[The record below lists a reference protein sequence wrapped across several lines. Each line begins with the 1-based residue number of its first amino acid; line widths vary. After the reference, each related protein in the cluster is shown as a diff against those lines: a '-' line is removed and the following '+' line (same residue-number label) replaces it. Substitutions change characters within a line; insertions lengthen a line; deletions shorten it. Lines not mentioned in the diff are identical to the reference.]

1 MILPLKYYLPKI
13 MTDKNTKALL
23 LLRDGF
29 KDEFWRY
36 VADNEKFDQLMADLA
51 TEFVEENIP
60 IVDEDL
66 KIDMAM
72 LLRETNYTE

>member
-13 MTDKNTKALL
+13 MTDQNTKALL

-36 VADNEKFDQLMADLA
+36 VANSERFDQLMADLA
-51 TEFVEENIP
+51 TEFVEQNIP

-66 KIDMAM
+66 QIDMAM
-72 LLRETNYTE
+72 LLRETDYTG

>member
-13 MTDKNTKALL
+13 MTDQNTKALL

-29 KDEFWRY
+29 KDEFWRF
-36 VADNEKFDQLMADLA
+36 VANNERFDQLMADLA

-72 LLRETNYTE
+72 LLRETDYTG

>member
-36 VADNEKFDQLMADLA
+36 VANNERFDQLMAC
-51 TEFVEENIP
+51 
-60 IVDEDL
+60 
-66 KIDMAM
+66 
-72 LLRETNYTE
+72 LLYTSPSPRDYAASRMPSSA

>member
-1 MILPLKYYLPKI
+1 

-72 LLRETNYTE
+72 LPRETNYPE

>member
-1 MILPLKYYLPKI
+1 
-13 MTDKNTKALL
+13 MTDQNTKALL

-29 KDEFWRY
+29 KDEFWRF
-36 VADNEKFDQLMADLA
+36 VANNERFDQLMADLA

-72 LLRETNYTE
+72 LLRETDYTG

>member
-1 MILPLKYYLPKI
+1 
-13 MTDKNTKALL
+13 MTDQNTKALL

-29 KDEFWRY
+29 KDEFWRF
-36 VADNEKFDQLMADLA
+36 VANNERFDQLMADLA

-66 KIDMAM
+66 QIDMAM
-72 LLRETNYTE
+72 LLRETDYTG